1 MNKILSLICAL
12 LANCAPGFYNALM
25 SQSEWEFLEGRW
37 LPWPVPWHERFGRR
51 GPLIVEI
58 GFGNGEFLLNL
69 ATERPKANFVGVEI
83 SQPSLRKT
91 QRKIRSRNVENVL
104 IVHGR
109 ADQCLWTL
117 FAPNTISGVYINFP
131 DPWPKAGHES
141 RRLIDEH
148 FLSLL
153 ASRMRAQARLDIA
166 TDVTAY
172 ASDIAGRLTSCSQ
185 YNNRLPTAY
194 VTEDAARLQTKYESI
209 ARAEGRL
216 CYYFHWRRNETP
228 VADQHPVPEEYDM
241 PHVVLNTAKAKETT
255 LQAIAASFRPRT
267 FTGEWGAIRFID
279 LLVAR
284 DHDALLVDTFV
295 DDKAVTQ
302 RLGLTIR
309 ARDDH
314 TLVVA
319 VHEIGFPRATGGVH
333 RAIKQLVEELKSRHP
348 YLTIVSGNLAV

>member
-1 MNKILSLICAL
+1 
-12 LANCAPGFYNALM
+12 M

-37 LPWPVPWHERFGRR
+37 LPWPVPWHERFGRS
-51 GPLIVEI
+51 GHLFVEI

-69 ATERPKANFVGVEI
+69 ATQRPEANFVGMEI

-91 QRKIRSRNVENVL
+91 QRKIRSRSLENAL

-109 ADQCLWTL
+109 ADQTLWTL
-117 FAPNTISGVYINFP
+117 FAPDSISGVYINFP

-153 ASRMRAQARLDIA
+153 ASRMRPQATLDIA
-166 TDVTAY
+166 TDVPAY
-172 ASDIAGRLTSCSQ
+172 AHDIAGRLASCSHFEST
-185 YNNRLPTAY
+185 LTTPY
-194 VTEDAARLQTKYESI
+194 VTEDQARLQTKYESI

-228 VADQHPVPEEYDM
+228 VADQHPVPEEYEM

-255 LQAIAASFRPRT
+255 LQEIAASFRPQT

-279 LLVAR
+279 VLAAR
-284 DHDALLVDTFV
+284 EHGALLIDTFV

-302 RLGLTIR
+302 RLGLTVR
-309 ARDDH
+309 ARNDD

-319 VHEIGFPRATGGVH
+319 VHEIGFPRATRGVH
-333 RAIKQLVEELKSRHP
+333 RAIKQLVDELTSRHP
-348 YLTIVSGNLAV
+348 YLTMVSDNLAV